1 MYICDGDFVILVYR
15 IVYICLIFRLIILQ
29 FTIPVLFLA
38 WFKEF
43 LVSNKQLLAIYK
55 LNDYECFDVL
65 SIVTSENENQQK
77 SQYERKNE
85 N

>member
-1 MYICDGDFVILVYR
+1 M
-15 IVYICLIFRLIILQ
+15 
-29 FTIPVLFLA
+29 
-38 WFKEF
+38 
-43 LVSNKQLLAIYK
+43 SNKQLLAIYK